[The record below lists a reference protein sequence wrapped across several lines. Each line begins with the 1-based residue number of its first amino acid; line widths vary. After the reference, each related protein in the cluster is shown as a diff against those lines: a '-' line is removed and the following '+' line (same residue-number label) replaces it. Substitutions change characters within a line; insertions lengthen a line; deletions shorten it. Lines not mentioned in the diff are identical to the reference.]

1 MATKQDVYDL
11 IDRSKYHH
19 QAIREIIAMLP
30 VEDSELDEWIG
41 EAVESNHQARFIYL
55 TMAALMAERVVQARH
70 LEGGTALMGNY
81 NMLGCI
87 AWHTQ
92 GEVAEHLLNAVQKV
106 VIPRDFH
113 ATALLVACAWCQEF
127 REGVL
132 PEGLLLDARLV
143 ARMKETH
150 TVPSGLLL
158 AIAQITEDEEME
170 AIIRHRFDQENGA
183 PLDDVKYQE
192 VRKAA
197 LALGETTLKVFR
209 LPPEKLVPET
219 PRKHLAS
226 GSTMQRAVARV
237 GRNEP
242 CPCGSGQKYKRCCI
256 EKDLERLQL
265 SSEVA
270 GKTAAELQASPEP
283 YLTLAKLE
291 KTSSHELARFDPLKI
306 IPDLRIPYL
315 GRMAMFALFEELV
328 RAFEI
333 LGCPEE
339 LEEAWNFS
347 MWCITRAERKEIA
360 ERMLKIDGVSAEL
373 IAKLHPG
380 SQLLLARDEPAEFLR
395 VLDELSVKALQAAD
409 HEELSRYAYG
419 LLTGPHRALGIFVAR
434 SMVSLLEQKKA
445 LFLFDQIQEARV
457 RLNLP
462 YDDPFSDII
471 DARFT
476 KEVAGTGKEA
486 EKLRAAQKRLQAKAS
501 EARQL
506 QESLETLKREIERR
520 EKKQETPAPA
530 VSVAP
535 VEPRYTLQEL
545 REKVSSLKS
554 VLRER
559 NEERSMLR
567 RELGQAHS
575 ALETLRQKEA
585 QPTPGLGATRDDE
598 DHLLL
603 PGEMSS
609 QQPVRILEFPRKFHA
624 TLTGF
629 PQNVARAAIT
639 MLGRLAA
646 GEQAAFV
653 GVVRLKDCPNVL
665 RQRIGIDHRLL
676 FRLHA
681 DHVEVVDLI
690 NRKDLERRIKTL

>member
-1 MATKQDVYDL
+1 MRQEVYDL
-11 IDRSKYHH
+11 IDRSKYHQ
-19 QAIREIIAMLP
+19 QAIREIIALLP
-30 VEDSELDEWIG
+30 AEDAELDEWIS
-41 EAVESNHQARFIYL
+41 EAIRSSHLTRFVFIML
-55 TMAALMAERVVQARH
+55 AALAAERVVSARH
-70 LEGGTALMGNY
+70 LELGAPLIPNY
-81 NMLGCI
+81 TLVGAFSWRM
-87 AWHTQ
+87 Q
-92 GEVAEHLLNAVQKV
+92 GEVAEHLMAALRNVTISYDIRAS
-106 VIPRDFH
+106 
-113 ATALLVACAWCQEF
+113 ALLTICAWCLEY
-127 REGVL
+127 REGRF
-132 PEGLLLDARLV
+132 PEGLLTNARLL
-143 ARMKETH
+143 AREKELTH
-150 TVPSGLLL
+150 EAAAMLLTL
-158 AIAQITEDEEME
+158 ADLAGDDSIEEILLVRRWNRPEADRKDE
-170 AIIRHRFDQENGA
+170 AFQ
-183 PLDDVKYQE
+183 PLKD
-192 VRKAA
+192 AA
-197 LALGETTLKVFR
+197 LKVGRSILEHFR
-209 LPPEKLVPET
+209 SPILEMLPATSPAQ
-219 PRKHLAS
+219 LAS
-226 GSTMQRAVARV
+226 GFTMRRAVART

-242 CPCGSGQKYKRCCI
+242 CPCGSGQKYKRCCF
-256 EKDLERLQL
+256 EKDQERLHH
-265 SSEVA
+265 STDVA
-270 GKTAAELQASPEP
+270 GKTSAEVQANPEEH
-283 YLTLAKLE
+283 LTEARLE
-291 KTSSHELARFDPLKI
+291 KTSPHELARMNPLKI
-306 IPDLRIPYL
+306 APDLLQTYFVRLSVFMMFDHVVKAFVAL
-315 GRMAMFALFEELV
+315 GGVHEREDIWHFAQFF
-328 RAFEI
+328 A
-333 LGCPEE
+333 
-339 LEEAWNFS
+339 
-347 MWCITRAERKEIA
+347 TRGERKEAA
-360 ERMLKIDGVSAEL
+360 ERLLQINGVNEKMIEEL
-373 IAKLHPG
+373 RPG
-380 SQLLLARDEPAEFLR
+380 TQLLLARDDPGETLR
-395 VLDELSVKALQAAD
+395 LLNDLSLKALQTVD
-409 HEELSRYAYG
+409 DEQLSRFAYG
-419 LLTGPHRALGIFVAR
+419 LLVGSHRALGIFVAR
-434 SMVSLLEQKKA
+434 SMVASIGKTDA

-462 YDDPFSDII
+462 HDDPFSDII

-476 KEVAGTGKEA
+476 KEVAGSGKEA
-486 EKLRAAQKRLQAKAS
+486 EKLRAAQKRLQAKAA

-520 EKKQETPAPA
+520 EKKQETPALA
-530 VSVAP
+530 VSAAP
-535 VEPRYTLQEL
+535 TEPRYTLQEL

-559 NEERSMLR
+559 NEERSTLR

-585 QPTPGLGATRDDE
+585 QPTPGPGATRDDE